1 MTQYT
6 SAHFRPE
13 VGIETPCWHCETQAT
28 LNCWCV
34 HTGIASAY
42 LSVAMVKSHGRLY
55 PVSRRGTVREYRLSF
70 QIYIPCIPC
79 HIGRGTDSTPR
90 SQDNHGIECIPGR
103 GHSTTSCPRLA
114 ATVQQRRTGNGFT
127 RAECGRGDHTPRC
140 ILVVASA

>member
-13 VGIETPCWHCETQAT
+13 VGIETPCWHCEAQAL

-55 PVSRRGTVREYRLSF
+55 PVSRRGTVREYRLNFRSTYHSF
-70 QIYIPCIPC
+70 HATLAEGQKA
-79 HIGRGTDSTPR
+79 HHEAKTTMALNA
-90 SQDNHGIECIPGR
+90 SQDK
-103 GHSTTSCPRLA
+103 
-114 ATVQQRRTGNGFT
+114 ATPPLHFQGLLLRFSKKKGNGFT